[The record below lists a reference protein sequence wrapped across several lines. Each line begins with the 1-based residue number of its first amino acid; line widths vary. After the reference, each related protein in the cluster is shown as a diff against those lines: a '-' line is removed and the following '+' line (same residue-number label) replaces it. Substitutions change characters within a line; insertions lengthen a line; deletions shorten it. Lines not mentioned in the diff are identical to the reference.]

1 MKTVKAIRRH
11 LDGVIDHLVVVNDGS
26 NAKFNGE
33 YRRVEKLV
41 QSIGG
46 TYIRQERNGGVAVAK
61 NVGLRFLL
69 GKSCDWLITCE
80 DDILIRS
87 PLAVQEYIRVA
98 KTGVTGLSFAHHGD
112 ANFSGPVET
121 TDDVEY
127 YFHSIGAWCL
137 YTSDELNKFGLL
149 DENLHNAWEHVE
161 GALRMGVEPY
171 RYPDVIGSANWLQ
184 EQPNSIEKSS
194 IRVRDDW
201 WASIANGLK
210 YWAEN
215 KPATFKALFGE
226 DQPLHAYA
234 QGILGS

>member
-98 KTGVTGLSFAHHGD
+98 KTGVTGLSFAHHGE

-127 YFHSIGAWCL
+127 YFHSIGAWCH
-137 YTSDELNKFGLL
+137 YTADELNEFGLL

-161 GALRMGVEPY
+161 MALRTGVQPY
-171 RYPDVIGSANWLQ
+171 RYPDVAGSGEWIT
-184 EQPNSIEKSS
+184 EIPGSIEKSS
-194 IRVRDDW
+194 IRPRSDWSQNIRD
-201 WASIANGLK
+201 GLR
-210 YWAEN
+210 YWSTE
-215 KPATFKALFGE
+215 KPDTFKLLFG
-226 DQPLHAYA
+226 DGTPLQGYA
-234 QGILGS
+234 QSILAQ

>member
-1 MKTVKAIRRH
+1 MTIGLTVCTFDRPAFCMKTVKAIRRH

-87 PLAVQEYIRVA
+87 PKAVTEYIRIG
-98 KTGVTGLSFAHHGD
+98 KQTGLTHFSFAHHGD
-112 ANFSGPVET
+112 ANYSGPVD
-121 TDDVEY
+121 TDGDVEY
-127 YFHSIGAWCL
+127 YFHSIGAWCMF
-137 YTSDELNKFGLL
+137 TADDLNKYGLL
-149 DENLHNAWEHVE
+149 DENFVRAWEHVE
-161 GALRMGVEPY
+161 HELRLGCEPY
-171 RYPDVIGSANWLQ
+171 RYPDIAHSA
-184 EQPNSIEKSS
+184 
-194 IRVRDDW
+194 
-201 WASIANGLK
+201 
-210 YWAEN
+210 
-215 KPATFKALFGE
+215 
-226 DQPLHAYA
+226 
-234 QGILGS
+234 